1 MSEIETKS
9 FSINAQYL
17 KDLSF
22 ENPNAPESL
31 IMEGQP
37 EMDVALDVRA
47 RNIKENIFESE
58 LSIHV
63 TAKDGEQ
70 TKFIIECVYAG
81 IFTLDAHDKEELEM
95 ILLVETPKFLFPFA
109 RQIVGNIVQNGG
121 FPPLFLEPINFL
133 HLYLQKKQ
141 KVEESDLESE
151 NFN

>member
-1 MSEIETKS
+1 MSKVETKT
-9 FSINAQYL
+9 FSVNAQYL
-17 KDLSF
+17 KDFSF
-22 ENPNAPESL
+22 ENPNAPDSL
-31 IMEGQP
+31 IMEEQP

-47 RNIKENIFESE
+47 RNIRENIFESE

-70 TKFIIECVYAG
+70 TKFIVECVYAG
-81 IFTLDAHDKEELEM
+81 IFTLEASDKEELEM

-141 KVEESDLESE
+141 NVEESEPGSE
-151 NFN
+151 NLN